1 MLNKEAQG
9 SALSKNK
16 RLARDSS
23 RDSYDSH
30 RIIGRSSLGSIQPR
44 NLFQNA
50 TSQSGTNTLYQTEET
65 KDDTSIA
72 MTSQSHATNFGSQ
85 MNQLITSMKPIV
97 TYPSSK
103 ILPKLSTN
111 AMKILF
117 PIREQKILFKRP
129 GKAGQFASA
138 RVTIKLEDVN
148 AIINHAPASTQIIAP
163 SAPKEPPAVQT
174 HQQPVA
180 LAADLANQ
188 STPANL
194 LAANS
199 SNPVLP
205 LCSIGD
211 SPASESLLK
220 H

>member
-50 TSQSGTNTLYQTEET
+50 ASQSGTNTLYQTEET

-117 PIREQKILFKRP
+117 PIRE
-129 GKAGQFASA
+129 
-138 RVTIKLEDVN
+138 
-148 AIINHAPASTQIIAP
+148 
-163 SAPKEPPAVQT
+163 
-174 HQQPVA
+174 
-180 LAADLANQ
+180 
-188 STPANL
+188 
-194 LAANS
+194 
-199 SNPVLP
+199 
-205 LCSIGD
+205 
-211 SPASESLLK
+211 
-220 H
+220 

>member
-50 TSQSGTNTLYQTEET
+50 ASQSGTNTLYQTEET

-148 AIINHAPASTQIIAP
+148 AIINHTPSTTQVVTP

-174 HQQPVA
+174 HQQS
-180 LAADLANQ
+180 AASATDSANQ
-188 STPANL
+188 STTVNL
-194 LAANS
+194 SGAALS
-199 SNPVLP
+199 TPTLP
-205 LCSIGD
+205 LCSAGD
-211 SPASESLLK
+211 SPASEPLLK
-220 H
+220 Q